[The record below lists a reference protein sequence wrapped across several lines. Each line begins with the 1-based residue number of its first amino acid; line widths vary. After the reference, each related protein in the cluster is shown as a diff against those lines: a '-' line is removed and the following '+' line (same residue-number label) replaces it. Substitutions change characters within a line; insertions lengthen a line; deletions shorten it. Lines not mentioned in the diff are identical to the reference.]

1 MDQAANNRLDTSSF
15 QEARTAKRPSVL
27 IVEDEFVT
35 GYELRICLEE
45 RGFKV
50 VGIAADAMEALALCA
65 EHLPD
70 VAVVDIVISGERD
83 GISLAAAIRQD
94 YDCALVFLTSQSDN
108 LTVSRAVM
116 THPNGYILK
125 PFTPDDIN
133 VAILS
138 ALSNHGSRLQTDG
151 DIALARK
158 SAPVS
163 GGLTPSNL
171 NRVRQTIERGLNTPL
186 SVSVLAQQCR
196 LSEKHFSVQFKKST
210 GLAPHQYI
218 TAKRIEEAKRLLT
231 ETSLPIA
238 AIALAVGFSS
248 ATYFS
253 TAFKRE
259 TGINPVEYR
268 ALG

>member
-1 MDQAANNRLDTSSF
+1 MNQAVNHRSGAKPSQGMET
-15 QEARTAKRPSVL
+15 ARPLSIL

-35 GYELRICLEE
+35 GYELRLCLEE

-50 VGIAADAMEALALCA
+50 VGIAADATEALALCA

-70 VAVVDIVISGERD
+70 VAVLDIVIKGERD

-125 PFTPDDIN
+125 PFTPDEIN
-133 VAILS
+133 VAILT
-138 ALSNHGSRLQTDG
+138 AWSNHAGQPDARG
-151 DIALARK
+151 DVLLARR
-158 SAPVS
+158 SAPVA
-163 GGLTPSNL
+163 GGLTPANL
-171 NRVRQTIERGLNTPL
+171 NRVRQQIERGLNAPL
-186 SVSVLAQQCR
+186 SVSELAQQCG

-231 ETSLPIA
+231 ETTLPIA
-238 AIALAVGFSS
+238 AVALAVGFSS
-248 ATYFS
+248 AAYFS

-268 ALG
+268 ALR

>member
-1 MDQAANNRLDTSSF
+1 MNKAINHRSGVPSSEMGATSGALSI
-15 QEARTAKRPSVL
+15 L

-45 RGFKV
+45 KGFKV
-50 VGIAADAMEALALCA
+50 VGIAADAVEALALCA

-70 VAVVDIVISGERD
+70 VAVLDIVIKGERD

-94 YDCALVFLTSQSDN
+94 FDCAIVFLTSQSDN

-116 THPNGYILK
+116 AHPNGYVLK

-133 VAILS
+133 VAVLS
-138 ALSNHGSRLQTDG
+138 AWSNHASRRDSDG
-151 DIALARK
+151 DIVLARK

-163 GGLTPSNL
+163 GGLTPANL
-171 NRVRQTIERGLNTPL
+171 NRVRQQIERGLNSPL
-186 SVSVLAQQCR
+186 SVSDLADQCG

-210 GLAPHQYI
+210 GFAPHQYI

-238 AIALAVGFSS
+238 AVALAVGFSS
-248 ATYFS
+248 PGYFS
-253 TAFKRE
+253 AAFKRE

-268 ALG
+268 ALR